1 MSKNTLDKK
10 VYAIWSPKGGVGKT
24 FIAAHLA
31 KMSAQ
36 RGYLTG
42 VIDFNRQSPSTTA
55 ALDIA
60 LPREKSLREA
70 LFCEND
76 NEVISNFH
84 NNEKKEKFLFCTGL
98 NINNRVDD
106 LYEVTDLQIVR
117 LLEIARNKFNIL
129 FLDLP
134 SSYFELTSY
143 ESLKVAD
150 RIVIVIDNDY
160 NSIVALQGYLRF
172 LNEVNISKSN
182 FYLVVNKNMGLISE
196 EEIEKLCG
204 ISVSATIPFYRHL
217 VKDMNEGKTVFENG
231 GGFKDRL
238 IANNILRIFELLITD
253 DDEDRKEKKYKRFIS
268 LFHGFLN
275 KGKALRVES
284 NE

>member
-1 MSKNTLDKK
+1 MNALDKK
-10 VYAIWSPKGGVGKT
+10 VYAVWSPKGGVGKT

-31 KMSAQ
+31 KLSASK
-36 RGYLTG
+36 GFLTG

-55 ALDIA
+55 ALDIK

-70 LFCEND
+70 LYCEND

-84 NNEKKEKFLFCTGL
+84 NNEKKERFLFCTGL
-98 NINNRVDD
+98 NINNKVDD

-117 LLEIARNKFNIL
+117 LIEIARNKFNIL

-160 NSIVALQGYLRF
+160 NSIVALQGYLNF
-172 LNEVNISKSN
+172 LSEVNIPKN
-182 FYLVVNKNMGLISE
+182 RFHLVLNKDMGIISE
-196 EEIEKLCG
+196 KEIEKLCG
-204 ISVSATIPFYRHL
+204 ISVSATIPFNRHL
-217 VKDMNEGKTVFENG
+217 VKDMNEGRTIFENG
-231 GGFKDRL
+231 GGIKDRW
-238 IANNILRIFELLITD
+238 ATKSILKIFELLI
-253 DDEDRKEKKYKRFIS
+253 DEDSYKENKKHRGIIS
-268 LFHGFLN
+268 FVYGFVN
-275 KGKALRVES
+275 RRKALRVES